1 MTYSVFGF
9 DIPVNVI
16 ISILVVNSI
25 LLIAAIVGFTNLRSQ
40 IRELTELLNK
50 IKARQKELND

>member
-16 ISILVVNSI
+16 VSILVVNSI

-40 IRELTELLNK
+40 IRELTELLNR
-50 IKARQKELND
+50 IKAKQKELND